1 MNDKTD
7 RHTAL
12 IALVLAF
19 CMAATRSDHFAGEWH
34 LPDGSAAVFFLAG
47 VYLRPMWM
55 LPALLVEAACID
67 YLAIAFG
74 GVSSFCISPAY
85 GFLLPAY
92 GALWLAGRWYAKT
105 SNKQVRNRFAFST
118 LLPLAAWV
126 VIGGVVSELFSS
138 GGFYFFSGRFE
149 PNLAEF
155 GARIAG
161 YFPSSLAMLT
171 FYVGIAAI
179 VHAALDAMRHIVVT
193 GRGTPPWVPPR

>member
-12 IALVLAF
+12 IALALAL
-19 CMAATRSDHFAGEWH
+19 CMAATRSDHFAGELH
-34 LPDGSAAVFFLAG
+34 LPDASAAVFFLAG
-47 VYLRPMWM
+47 VYLRPTWIAA
-55 LPALLVEAACID
+55 ALLVEAALID
-67 YLAIAFG
+67 YAAIALG

-105 SNKQVRNRFAFST
+105 PTKQVRHRLSFST
-118 LLPLAAWV
+118 LLPLAASV
-126 VIGGVVSELFSS
+126 VVGGLVSELFSS

-155 GARIAG
+155 GARIAR
-161 YFPSSLAMLT
+161 YFPSSLATLA
-171 FYVGIAAI
+171 FYVAVAAI
-179 VHAALDAMRHIVVT
+179 VHAAFGARLSGARD
-193 GRGTPPWVPPR
+193 RGALGGN

>member
-12 IALVLAF
+12 IALALGL
-19 CMAATRSDHFAGEWH
+19 CMAATRSDHFAGELH
-34 LPDGSAAVFFLAG
+34 LPDASAAVFFLAG
-47 VYLRPMWM
+47 VYLRRIWM
-55 LPALLVEAACID
+55 LPALLVEAAFID

-92 GALWLAGRWYAKT
+92 GALWLAGRWYA
-105 SNKQVRNRFAFST
+105 VRHRLAFST
-118 LLPLAAWV
+118 LLPLAAGV
-126 VIGGVVSELFSS
+126 LIGGVVSELFSS

-155 GARIAG
+155 GARIAR
-161 YFPSSLAMLT
+161 YFPSSLTTLA
-171 FYVGIAAI
+171 FYVTITAI
-179 VHAALDAMRHIVVT
+179 MHAALGAVRLSGARDRRALD
-193 GRGTPPWVPPR
+193 GN

>member
-12 IALVLAF
+12 IALALAL
-19 CMAATRSDHFAGEWH
+19 CMAATRSDHFAGELH
-34 LPDGSAAVFFLAG
+34 LPDASAAVFFLAG
-47 VYLRPMWM
+47 VYLRPMWIAA
-55 LPALLVEAACID
+55 ALLVEAALID
-67 YLAIAFG
+67 YAAIALG

-105 SNKQVRNRFAFST
+105 PNKQVRHRLAFST
-118 LLPLAAWV
+118 LLPLAASV
-126 VIGGVVSELFSS
+126 VIGGLVSELFSS

-155 GARIAG
+155 GARIAR
-161 YFPSSLAMLT
+161 YFPSSLATLA
-171 FYVGIAAI
+171 FYVAVAAI
-179 VHAALDAMRHIVVT
+179 VHAALGAVRLSGARDRRAL
-193 GRGTPPWVPPR
+193 GGN

>member
-1 MNDKTD
+1 MRDKTD

-12 IALVLAF
+12 IALVLALL
-19 CMAATRSDHFAGEWH
+19 MAATRSDHFAGEWH

-67 YLAIAFG
+67 YLAIAVG
-74 GVSSFCISPAY
+74 GVSSFCISLAY
-85 GFLLPAY
+85 GFLLVAY

-105 SNKQVRNRFAFST
+105 SNKQVRYRFAFST
-118 LLPLAAWV
+118 LLPLATWV

-155 GARIAG
+155 GARIAR
-161 YFPSSLAMLT
+161 YFPSSLAMLA

-179 VHAALDAMRHIVVT
+179 VHAALDAMRHVVVT
-193 GRGTPPWVPPR
+193 GRGTPPWVSPR